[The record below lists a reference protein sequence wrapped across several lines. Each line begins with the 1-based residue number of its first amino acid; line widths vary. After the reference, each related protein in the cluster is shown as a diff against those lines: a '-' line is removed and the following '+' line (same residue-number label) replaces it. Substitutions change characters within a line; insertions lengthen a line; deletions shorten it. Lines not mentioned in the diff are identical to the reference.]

1 MTLKLSD
8 KFLIESM
15 KKRISALEI
24 KLGQKTSEID
34 EFIFRNKALKQKI
47 KDKDLEINFSVLE
60 KRILNISKNYQN
72 LDEKY
77 QELNQ
82 EHEELKKKY
91 DEERRKNQVLAEEQ
105 KNIKL
110 YSAISGNPD
119 HNRLMKNHINRLIKE
134 VDNCIAELQNSGL

>member
-1 MTLKLSD
+1 ML
-8 KFLIESM
+8 
-15 KKRISALEI
+15 
-24 KLGQKTSEID
+24 
-34 EFIFRNKALKQKI
+34 
-47 KDKDLEINFSVLE
+47 KDLENNFSVLE

-91 DEERRKNQVLAEEQ
+91 NEERRKNQVLAEEQ

>member
-1 MTLKLSD
+1 ML
-8 KFLIESM
+8 
-15 KKRISALEI
+15 
-24 KLGQKTSEID
+24 
-34 EFIFRNKALKQKI
+34 
-47 KDKDLEINFSVLE
+47 KDLENNFSVLE

-82 EHEELKKKY
+82 EHEVLKKKY